1 LSAREHDILQLIAQG
16 LSDKQVAR
24 QLGISDL
31 TARKH
36 RTNML
41 RKTGAAN
48 VCALLYR
55 AFLSG
60 WLGATT
66 ETAIGH

>member
-1 LSAREHDILQLIAQG
+1 MSSREHDVLHLLAQG

-41 RKTGAAN
+41 RKTNARN
-48 VCALLYR
+48 LCALLYR
-55 AFLSG
+55 AILSG
-60 WLGATT
+60 WLAY
-66 ETAIGH
+66 A